1 MDDWTIC
8 IWLSFN
14 GFKHPHNAIR
24 TWCKSKNVC
33 GFISKYLLR
42 QCWMFLT
49 FPDHF
54 QDELMK
60 PLSTAIQLMD
70 VPNSDLCFFLVCNY
84 IVKRGV
90 LYSTKNNWNVNKNL
104 HRLPPPWPSY
114 LFLRTW
120 KDNVSGMHHLCK
132 RLTGAHVY
140 KLFFL
145 AICQTIKPTKLKNR
159 VLL

>member
-1 MDDWTIC
+1 MVQEQKCLWFHKQV
-8 IWLSFN
+8 L
-14 GFKHPHNAIR
+14 
-24 TWCKSKNVC
+24 NVQL
-33 GFISKYLLR
+33 FQIISKIN
-42 QCWMFLT
+42 CSK
-49 FPDHF
+49 
-54 QDELMK
+54 LMK